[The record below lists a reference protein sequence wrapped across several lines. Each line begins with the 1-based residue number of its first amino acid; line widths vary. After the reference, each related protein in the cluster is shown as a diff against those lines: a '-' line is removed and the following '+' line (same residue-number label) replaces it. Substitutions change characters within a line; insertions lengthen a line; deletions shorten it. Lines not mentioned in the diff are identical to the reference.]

1 MQFFKASSY
10 TYTTFNIIYI
20 KWQIIWNTIEK
31 QLQNSLVLRLVLR
44 ARRNLRLSTHWDN
57 LSFVCTHTHTLQVQ
71 SMLEDIGLGDY
82 VTKFAKELIDGSIL
96 VQVDEQ
102 TLEHELAMKSSLH
115 REKLL
120 KLISGHQTLQASRDK
135 TLV

>member
-1 MQFFKASSY
+1 
-10 TYTTFNIIYI
+10 
-20 KWQIIWNTIEK
+20 
-31 QLQNSLVLRLVLR
+31 
-44 ARRNLRLSTHWDN
+44 
-57 LSFVCTHTHTLQVQ
+57 
-71 SMLEDIGLGDY
+71 MLEDIGLGDY